1 MFDDVLIESGGRDK
15 HKGTWFTALVSAI
28 IHIAIIGA
36 IVAAGLYV
44 KKNPEIVEKPIHA
57 FMVSAPP
64 PPPPPPPP
72 PAASHATPTPV
83 HTEVARRARI
93 EGIVI
98 IEAVIDRDG
107 NVTEARVLKP
117 LALGLSDAALDAVR
131 KWKFKPGT
139 MNGQP
144 VAVYYNLTVTFRVE

>member
-1 MFDDVLIESGGRDK
+1 MRSL
-15 HKGTWFTALVSAI
+15 
-28 IHIAIIGA
+28 IAIILLIGSL
-36 IVAAGLYV
+36 IPL
-44 KKNPEIVEKPIHA
+44 
-57 FMVSAPP
+57 SAD
-64 PPPPPPPP
+64 
-72 PAASHATPTPV
+72 ALQGS
-83 HTEVARRARI
+83 RA
-93 EGIVI
+93 GIVI